1 MSVVTFCGVEQEKR
15 EKKLINKKRVMV
27 SKCMREMN
35 EIVEKTFGMWGMFRD
50 PAAQGGQGSG
60 LFLERTRKAVPEWG
74 SEAEGVAEGEAFL
87 RRYVATNA
95 AGAVITGARG
105 AVAQL

>member
-35 EIVEKTFGMWGMFRD
+35 EMVENVFGMWGIFRD
-50 PAAQGGQGSG
+50 PAAQDGQGSG
-60 LFLERTRKAVPEWG
+60 LFWSERARPCPNGAQK
-74 SEAEGVAEGEAFL
+74 
-87 RRYVATNA
+87 RRA
-95 AGAVITGARG
+95 
-105 AVAQL
+105 